1 MTETGIWQGRFQYIH
16 KGHTH
21 IFDTELSKFKN
32 KMIAIVNPNPA
43 IPAKNFERFGIS
55 RNPFSYFERM
65 FLWKKY
71 AESVGVEVTIFP
83 CWHARYI
90 VALENEFLPSRNTRS
105 WIIPLSQDDS
115 EEEKS
120 DDLRN
125 LGENVFNANYMEEP
139 AECRA
144 ISATMIR
151 RCFAEKNYDYRKY
164 IPECICS
171 YTEKFALFQ
180 DETTYYAVPIIDDCF
195 EPCSIQAAINHIKN
209 DDNAYALFVVT
220 VHVSPGE
227 FSWIN
232 ESNLPWW
239 FKKAKSGYVTYYKK
253 AQIINSLMRELGL
266 SNFLIVPLFVMD
278 NDLNVL
284 REYNDTFLPKKINN
298 VKWVV
303 NEHAKDMYKN
313 NFFMYLDNIEAENNI
328 ICIANDTQIEDIL
341 ENFKTSYSSYIYK
354 SSTTV
359 DNSAQKSVFQKWFDK
374 IFDKKDDYIKD
385 RIEAGYSS
393 VLEEGKR
400 NALEQLRVELQRKMD
415 CLFQSSVDESII
427 IKFKQEILE
436 RLELL

>member
-1 MTETGIWQGRFQYIH
+1 M
-16 KGHTH
+16 
-21 IFDTELSKFKN
+21 
-32 KMIAIVNPNPA
+32 
-43 IPAKNFERFGIS
+43 
-55 RNPFSYFERM
+55 
-65 FLWKKY
+65 
-71 AESVGVEVTIFP
+71 
-83 CWHARYI
+83 
-90 VALENEFLPSRNTRS
+90 
-105 WIIPLSQDDS
+105 
-115 EEEKS
+115 
-120 DDLRN
+120 
-125 LGENVFNANYMEEP
+125 
-139 AECRA
+139 
-144 ISATMIR
+144 
-151 RCFAEKNYDYRKY
+151 
-164 IPECICS
+164 
-171 YTEKFALFQ
+171 
-180 DETTYYAVPIIDDCF
+180 
-195 EPCSIQAAINHIKN
+195 
-209 DDNAYALFVVT
+209 
-220 VHVSPGE
+220 
-227 FSWIN
+227 
-232 ESNLPWW
+232 
-239 FKKAKSGYVTYYKK
+239 
-253 AQIINSLMRELGL
+253 
-266 SNFLIVPLFVMD
+266 
-278 NDLNVL
+278 L